1 MPGLDTRKAAQFG
14 QVMSLSPKRSIRQLG
29 VCLPQ
34 ALNPRLVI
42 AGRFGVA
49 GCRHPGITADMPRLI
64 LALLSSTFVYLLA
77 AAWGLTIPADPENT
91 LERVTGSTMRIG
103 VSPNPPWTD
112 ISGSGEPKGTEADL
126 VREFAETLQAQA
138 EWVIGGEEALIAA
151 LERGELQL
159 VIAG

>member
-1 MPGLDTRKAAQFG
+1 M
-14 QVMSLSPKRSIRQLG
+14 
-29 VCLPQ
+29 
-34 ALNPRLVI
+34 NN
-42 AGRFGVA
+42 
-49 GCRHPGITADMPRLI
+49 CRHAARRLI